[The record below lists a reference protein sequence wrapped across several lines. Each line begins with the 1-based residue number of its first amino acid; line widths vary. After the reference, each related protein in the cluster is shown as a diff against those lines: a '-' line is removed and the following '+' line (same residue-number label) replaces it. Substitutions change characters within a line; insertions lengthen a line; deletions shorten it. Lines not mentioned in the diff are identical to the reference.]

1 MTTGKTIA
9 LARWTFVC
17 KEISL
22 LFNMLSRLVIAFLP
36 RSKHLIISW
45 LQSPS
50 AVILEPKKIKSVTVS
65 IVSPSICHEVMG
77 LDCHDLSFLNAEF

>member
-9 LARWTFVC
+9 LIIKTFVS
-17 KEISL
+17 KLISL
-22 LFNMLSRLVIAFLP
+22 FLNTLSRFVIFFLP

-50 AVILEPKKIKSVTVS
+50 AVILEPEKNSITVS
-65 IVSPSICHEVMG
+65 DVSPSICHEV
-77 LDCHDLSFLNAEF
+77 LETDAEVLVF